1 MAKFGKNY
9 PALGK
14 SNERERLLFLA
25 ALGLAFSLLVIL
37 VVVFQFRS
45 PSNRSG
51 YPDVTTIN
59 TETDTDSVSTVTLL
73 APERPVTPGTKLS
86 DVRFRKMFWPRT
98 QVPEGA
104 VLDVAEL
111 SDFYAKVKLDPG
123 VPVQRRHLTRQP
135 STSVLSVTPGN
146 RAVTIKVDSETA
158 IEYHVVPGSRVDL
171 ILTHNVGSDL
181 TSKVIVQ
188 NARVLS
194 LGGMT
199 NTNDEDGVA
208 GRANNIRTRM
218 ASATVT
224 LDVNPKDALKI
235 ATAKQLGKL
244 SLMMRAPDDI
254 APPKTESVSA
264 AEVDGINRGTTRN
277 RGGCERRGRVKISGK
292 GEFIVDCDGTM
303 TPVLDNYEP

>member
-37 VVVFQFRS
+37 VVVFQFRNPNS
-45 PSNRSG
+45 KGG
-51 YPDVTTIN
+51 YPDVAAIN
-59 TETDTDSVSTVTLL
+59 TETANDSVSTVTLI
-73 APERPVTPGTKLS
+73 APERPVAPGTKLS

-104 VLDVAEL
+104 VLDVSEL
-111 SDFYAKVKLDPG
+111 TDFYAKVKLDPDI
-123 VPVQRRHLTRQP
+123 PVQRRHLTRQP
-135 STSVLSVTPGN
+135 TNSVLSVTPGN

-158 IEYHVVPGSRVDL
+158 IEYHVLPGSRVDL
-171 ILTHNVGSDL
+171 VLTHNVGSEL

-199 NTNDEDGVA
+199 ATSDEGALA
-208 GRANNIRTRM
+208 GASRANNIRTRM

-244 SLMMRAPDDI
+244 SLMMRAPEDI
-254 APPKTESVSA
+254 APPKTDSVSA
-264 AEVDGINRGTTRN
+264 ADVDGVSAGPARRKL
-277 RGGCERRGRVKISGK
+277 GCEKRGRVKIAGK
-292 GEFIVDCDGTM
+292 GE
-303 TPVLDNYEP
+303 